1 MTGKNTSMQYRPL
14 IKLSLEGTPREEK
27 KEQLKMLVKFS
38 KMKVE
43 ELLEL
48 SDSNGISAAVL
59 RDLGVSPDEFAPDD
73 LGSIEIEEYMK
84 VVGESLNSRIKNI
97 QLSSVQHIVGE
108 GAIECISKDE
118 SSDVFAE
125 RIEKFDK
132 KKSDAI
138 LEGVQFLGDGET
150 YKSGEECI
158 QVKFELPGGREEYI
172 VMTFESQTNDEILYK
187 HDLIVL
193 KNLLEGKNI
202 SKLIEEKSNKMKQ
215 KYSDGMTG
223 LYNSTYFN
231 EILNRQKHDYS
242 GIFID
247 VSSFKKIND
256 ENGQLFGDKALIK
269 VARFLESCV
278 RANDRV
284 IRLGGDEFF
293 ILFNNGGTTQDNR
306 DEHIKNF
313 VERIEKSSEEELS
326 LRNDLTGKDIKLG
339 LVFGYAT
346 SSKENA
352 KNGESLLTIAND
364 MLKENKDPEGEA
376 YRVLSLFKSL
386 SPKAVKPAI
395 IELISNQVFSDKFFP
410 ALLQS
415 EEKGDYFFDTFMN
428 VLYYKVSELS
438 KGGLDDDD
446 IYTIEENIRYLQLMR
461 GKETE
466 KLREFFID
474 EAA

>member
-1 MTGKNTSMQYRPL
+1 MTWKNTSMQYRPL
-14 IKLSLEGTPREEK
+14 IKLSLEWTPREEK

-48 SDSNGISAAVL
+48 SDSNWISAAVL
-59 RDLGVSPDEFAPDD
+59 RDLWVSPDEFAPDD
-73 LGSIEIEEYMK
+73 LWSIEIEEYMK

-97 QLSSVQHIVGE
+97 QLSSVQHIVWE
-108 GAIECISKDE
+108 WAIECISKDE

-138 LEGVQFLGDGET
+138 LEWVQFLWDWET
-150 YKSGEECI
+150 YKSWEECI
-158 QVKFELPGGREEYI
+158 QVKFELPWGREEYI

-215 KYSDGMTG
+215 KYSDGMTW

-256 ENGQLFGDKALIK
+256 ENWQLFWDKALIK

-284 IRLGGDEFF
+284 IRLWWDEFF
-293 ILFNNGGTTQDNR
+293 ILFNNGWTTQDNR

-326 LRNDLTGKDIKLG
+326 LRNDLTGKDIKLW
-339 LVFGYAT
+339 LVFWYAT

-364 MLKENKDPEGEA
+364 MLKENKDPEWEA

-415 EEKGDYFFDTFMN
+415 EEKWDYFFDTFMN

-438 KGGLDDDD
+438 KWGLDDDD